1 MVNYDPSIFELGLS
15 LAIKGD
21 VRGSANLG
29 ALSGPKMF
37 LWLFSLSIMIFC
49 RSMVI

>member
-1 MVNYDPSIFELGLS
+1 MLKTMILWSIMIFELGLS

-37 LWLFSLSIMIFC
+37 LWLFSLSKYAMI
-49 RSMVI
+49 S